1 MLDGL
6 RKRLTRALYRFASR
20 RGDIGPGGEDLGT
33 CCVPGCDRPA
43 EESWMP
49 NCCALREAGVSVDW
63 VHVCA
68 EHDVE
73 LNERITRGVFGDRYD
88 AELAAY
94 RERRLP

>member
-1 MLDGL
+1 MS
-6 RKRLTRALYRFASR
+6 RLTRWLHRWASN
-20 RGDIGPGGEDLGT
+20 RGDIGPGEVTGT

-43 EESWMP
+43 VESWMP
-49 NCCALREAGVSVDW
+49 NCCALREAGVEVDW

-73 LNERITRGVFGDRYD
+73 MNEQTVRSVFGDRYD

-94 RERRLP
+94 RERRLT